1 MKVFLERDLIFQDIG
16 DKIAVWN
23 PRKKETLILNNTAW
37 YILSL
42 IDGGINSV
50 EDIAEN
56 LAKEYEVELE
66 IARKDTMEIIEEL
79 LKAGIIWKEE

>member
-56 LAKEYEVELE
+56 LAKEYGVELE

>member
-1 MKVFLERDLIFQDIG
+1 MRVFLENDLIFQDIG

-23 PRKKETLILNNTAW
+23 PRKKETIILNNTAW

-42 IDGGINSV
+42 IDDGINSV

-56 LAKEYEVELE
+56 LAKEYGIELE
-66 IARKDTMEIIEEL
+66 IARKDAIEIIEEL